1 MHLPSSNDSHSD
13 TETRLLDAAECVFAE
28 RGFHAATTA
37 AIAKRAGLNKTL
49 IHYYFRSKEGL
60 FRTMMERIASN
71 HAVFLDDLSHS
82 DPVEALTKAT
92 QRFVQIL
99 ADNPNYVRLCAY
111 CALEGTREHGDD
123 EMMQRLM
130 LAATE
135 AIQRGVDQGI
145 FRPEDPRH
153 VLASVEGM
161 VRFFFEHE
169 ESVLEMWGTAPD
181 RQAIIEERSAHVVR
195 MLLRGLGVQDLE
207 GITEQTK
214 EVRMRG
220 GYRR

>member
-1 MHLPSSNDSHSD
+1 MHLPSSPDSLSD

-49 IHYYFRSKEGL
+49 IHYYFRSKDGL
-60 FRTMMERIASN
+60 FRTMMERIARN
-71 HAVFLDDLSHS
+71 HAVFLEDLSHS

-92 QRFVQIL
+92 HRFVQIL

-111 CALEGTREHGDD
+111 CALEGTRVHGDD

-130 LAATE
+130 EAATE
-135 AIQRGVDQGI
+135 AIQRGVDQGV

-169 ESVLEMWGTAPD
+169 ESVLEMWGTDPD
-181 RQAIIEERSAHVVR
+181 RQAIIEERAAHVVR
-195 MLLRGLGVQDLE
+195 MLLHGLGVQDLE
-207 GITEQTK
+207 ETAEPTK

-220 GYRR
+220 GRPR